1 MTTEF
6 TRLNN
11 LIITPIMKAKG
22 FRKIGKYDYGATF
35 DRAIYKSSEKDCR
48 IIYSVHPYDYP
59 LHGIRF
65 EEMSNGKIIF
75 EKQYL
80 FEDGDL
86 ELLINTLASD
96 LEMGSISI

>member
-1 MTTEF
+1 MSTEF

-11 LIITPIMKAKG
+11 SIITPIMKAKG

-35 DRAIYKSSEKDCR
+35 DKALYKSPEKECQV
-48 IIYSVHPYDYP
+48 IFSVHPYDYP

-65 EEMSNGKIIF
+65 EEISNGKTIF

-80 FEDGDL
+80 FEDGDMD
-86 ELLINTLASD
+86 LLIHNLARD
-96 LEMGSISI
+96 LEAGNIDI